1 MYAIVDIETTGSH
14 AQDNGITEIA
24 IVLHDGRQVEG
35 RFSTLI
41 NPLVPIPAYVAGLT
55 GISNSMVAS
64 APLFKDVA
72 GNIHR
77 LLQGRIFVAH
87 NVNFDYSFIRYHL
100 QQVGIDWNAR
110 KLCTLRLSRK
120 AFPGFPKYGLGSLC
134 RSMDIPV
141 HGRHRA
147 GGDADATAILFER
160 ILQKGGDKMIRE
172 FLKKEASEQIL
183 PPHVGKEQIKAL
195 PLTPGVY
202 YFHDAK
208 DNVIY
213 VGKAK
218 SVRKRVLSHFTGMD
232 TSKKRQAFLRE
243 IRRISFRDC
252 PTELTAAI
260 LESIEIKRLWPA
272 YNQSQKHAEQLLGIY
287 VFEDARGY
295 QRLAIDKKRKLL
307 EPLLSFNVLT
317 DAHRYLW
324 KLVREFGLNAALCFL
339 DRSIKDPVLT
349 EEPELYNSRVQAAID
364 KIQSEKGT
372 YAILETSMICSD
384 VSCILVEKGR
394 FVGMGLLP
402 EKVDPFRI
410 DHIKDHLTV
419 YPENEVLKN
428 MIRSYSDR
436 YPARVLQLDQT
447 AGG

>member
-24 IVLHDGRQVEG
+24 IVLHDGKQVEG
-35 RFSTLI
+35 RFSSLM
-41 NPLVPIPAYVAGLT
+41 NPLVPIPAYVASLT

-64 APLFKDVA
+64 APLFKDLA
-72 GNIHR
+72 LNIFT

-100 QQVGIDWNAR
+100 QQAGYDWNAR

-120 AFPGFPKYGLGSLC
+120 AFPGLPKYGLGSLC
-134 RSMDIPV
+134 RSLDIPV
-141 HGRHRA
+141 YDRHRA
-147 GGDADATAILFER
+147 GGDVDATSILFEM
-160 ILQKGGDKMIRE
+160 IIAKGGDKMIKE

-183 PPHVGKEQIKAL
+183 PPNVPKEQIKAL

-208 DNVIY
+208 GTVIY

-218 SVRKRVLSHFTGMD
+218 CVKKRVLSHFTGMD
-232 TSKKRQAFLRE
+232 TGKKRQAFLRE
-243 IRRISFRDC
+243 IHNITYKDC

-260 LESIEIKRLWPA
+260 LESVEIKRLWPA

-287 VFEDARGY
+287 MYEDAKGY
-295 QRLAIDKKRKLL
+295 HRLVIDKKRKLM
-307 EPLLSFNVLT
+307 EPLLSFNVMS
-317 DAHRYLW
+317 DAHRHLW
-324 KLVREFGLNAALCFL
+324 KLVREFGLNAVYCYL
-339 DRSIKDPVLT
+339 DRSVKEVILDET
-349 EEPELYNSRVQAAID
+349 PEVYNARVQAAID
-364 KIQSEKGT
+364 QMQTEKST
-372 YAILETSMICSD
+372 YAIMESSMICND

-394 FVGMGLLP
+394 FVGMGLIP
-402 EKVDPFRI
+402 DKVDPFRI
-410 DHIKDHLTV
+410 DHIKDHMIA

-428 MIRSYSDR
+428 MIRSYSDK
-436 YPARVLQLDQT
+436 YPTRVLQLNHP
-447 AGG
+447 